1 MASESEELRQLGNV
15 LYKQGKLYEAIKHYR
30 DAAKADESDPAPLSN
45 LSAAL
50 FETGHYEKCVQ
61 QVEKASELANA
72 KGQVDPASANKLKI
86 RKVKALIMLDRL
98 PEVLEA
104 IAPDEPNAELKTL
117 ADAVKKALLSNPGIS
132 NREKVRKEKLEKIVK
147 DLPRF
152 KSVLLTN
159 QEYYHIGHDE
169 QQSNFK
175 PIDAKQEKTA
185 YLFAATVIARAL
197 IIFLLLEE
205 LSDTSNMSTD
215 QREEI
220 LGTLFYVYINH
231 IMPPKAWQKLQST
244 ISQAIELL
252 GQPIATF
259 TWFDILQKDR
269 NAIRNALVLW
279 QHQTAKDWPTSEFRK
294 RMLLDT
300 MKQMM
305 NPYATDDKI
314 PTPKGCKKDA
324 VLYQKAC
331 IVTPPPSFLQDD
343 PLNLKEVMAS
353 KNFPKNITDVLLNK
367 IDNTWMPNVTLIDTG
382 HLKQFLMTSG
392 SKVMAE
398 IDLSTNIIDQW
409 SGYLWS
415 KPANPTC
422 LYDYAVDYFTK
433 VSAALH
439 HLKGRIRIEPIL
451 GEMDEIFEKIHLDF
465 YPDRLNKPV
474 LGQEESGM
482 PVSTTEDYPKIFDRV
497 HLSNVPDYTGGTLGA
512 FLFAA
517 PITPVTKDFK
527 AQFSFTCLRNPPA
540 FKDVDEFNSEYCLL
554 PEMSMIA
561 KIFLCVRRPCISESM
576 PLPAFMQMQ
585 GLIGMGYFEWSK
597 QAEIVPF
604 PSLLDRPTMTAWIH
618 GLLLKTAIPK
628 ERQVP
633 AMTLINSPFNLTVLF
648 RVIMHL
654 KKVGYPSHWLSE
666 IKGTIIGGTIDTKA
680 FPQKSV
686 PFSVKDSEQLFD
698 KSRPLKRFSIKPF
711 NAELTTLTSI
721 WLPALGFGLL
731 QGNDVLPDHSSIR
744 KYSVTFNHVNWD
756 MGFES
761 SFILVFIDMD
771 IATPTGPRPIIPLRL
786 LLLNKED
793 QLKNALQRPR
803 DVREKGLHI
812 VTTWQFET
820 ETKTGR
826 FWMREDIMKRVMD
839 RRNGWHACIWR
850 VDRWDIVGQPV
861 KAATGGVKDLGISWA
876 D

>member
-86 RKVKALIMLDRL
+86 RKAKALIMLDRL

-185 YLFAATVIARAL
+185 YLFAGIGDARHLHGTWMKIHEHERKQAEKPTAKYHFTIIDTKATVIARAL

-305 NPYATDDKI
+305 NPYATGDKI

-353 KNFPKNITDVLLNK
+353 KNFPKNITDALLNK

-392 SKVMAE
+392 SKAMAE

-433 VSAALH
+433 VAAALH
-439 HLKGRIRIEPIL
+439 HLKGRIRVEPIL

-585 GLIGMGYFEWSK
+585 GLISIGYFEWSK
-597 QAEIVPF
+597 QAKIVPF
-604 PSLLDRPTMTAWIH
+604 PSLLDRPTITSWIH

-654 KKVGYPSHWLSE
+654 RK
-666 IKGTIIGGTIDTKA
+666 
-680 FPQKSV
+680 
-686 PFSVKDSEQLFD
+686 
-698 KSRPLKRFSIKPF
+698 
-711 NAELTTLTSI
+711 
-721 WLPALGFGLL
+721 LPTLGFGILH
-731 QGNDVLPDHSSIR
+731 GNDVLPDHSSIR
-744 KYSVTFNHVNWD
+744 KYSATFNHINWD

-761 SFILVFIDMD
+761 SFVLVFIDMD

-826 FWMREDIMKRVMD
+826 FWMREDIMKQVLD

-861 KAATGGVKDLGISWA
+861 KAATGGVKDLDISWA

>member
-1 MASESEELRQLGNV
+1 MASESEELRHLGNV
-15 LYKQGKLYEAIKHYR
+15 LYKQGKLYE
-30 DAAKADESDPAPLSN
+30 
-45 LSAAL
+45 
-50 FETGHYEKCVQ
+50 
-61 QVEKASELANA
+61 
-72 KGQVDPASANKLKI
+72 GQ
-86 RKVKALIMLDRL
+86 
-98 PEVLEA
+98 
-104 IAPDEPNAELKTL
+104 
-117 ADAVKKALLSNPGIS
+117 
-132 NREKVRKEKLEKIVK
+132 
-147 DLPRF
+147 
-152 KSVLLTN
+152 
-159 QEYYHIGHDE
+159 E
-169 QQSNFK
+169 QF
-175 PIDAKQEKTA
+175 
-185 YLFAATVIARAL
+185 R
-197 IIFLLLEE
+197 
-205 LSDTSNMSTD
+205 
-215 QREEI
+215 
-220 LGTLFYVYINH
+220 
-231 IMPPKAWQKLQST
+231 
-244 ISQAIELL
+244 
-252 GQPIATF
+252 
-259 TWFDILQKDR
+259 DR

-279 QHQTAKDWPTSEFRK
+279 HHQTAKDWPTSEFRK

-305 NPYATDDKI
+305 NPYATGDKI

-392 SKVMAE
+392 SKAMAE

-433 VSAALH
+433 VAAALH
-439 HLKGRIRIEPIL
+439 HLKGRIRVEPIS

-482 PVSTTEDYPKIFDRV
+482 QVSTTEDYPKTFDRV

-527 AQFSFTCLRNPPA
+527 AQFCFTCLRNPPA

-604 PSLLDRPTMTAWIH
+604 PRLLDRPTITSWIH

-654 KKVGYPSHWLSE
+654 RKVGYPSHWLSE
-666 IKGTIIGGTIDTKA
+666 ILGTIIGGTIDTKA

-686 PFSVKDSEQLFD
+686 PFSVKDSKQLFD

-744 KYSVTFNHVNWD
+744 KYSATFNHINWD

-761 SFILVFIDMD
+761 SFVLVFIDMD

>member
-1 MASESEELRQLGNV
+1 MQ
-15 LYKQGKLYEAIKHYR
+15 
-30 DAAKADESDPAPLSN
+30 
-45 LSAAL
+45 
-50 FETGHYEKCVQ
+50 
-61 QVEKASELANA
+61 KASELANA

-104 IAPDEPNAELKTL
+104 ISPDEPNAELKTL
-117 ADAVKKALLSNPGIS
+117 ADAVKKALLSNPEIS

-152 KSVLLTN
+152 ESVLLTN

-175 PIDAKQEKTA
+175 PIDAEQEKTA
-185 YLFAATVIARAL
+185 YFSLALVMHAICTIHEHERKQAEKSTAKYHFTIIDTKATVIARAM

-205 LSDTSNMSTD
+205 LSDTSNISTD

-252 GQPIATF
+252 SQPIAAF

-269 NAIRNALVLW
+269 NAIRNALALW
-279 QHQTAKDWPTSEFRK
+279 QHQTAKDWPTREFRK

-305 NPYATDDKI
+305 NPYATGDKI

-343 PLNLKEVMAS
+343 PSNLKEVMAS
-353 KNFPKNITDVLLNK
+353 KNFPKNITDDLLDK
-367 IDNTWMPNVTLIDTG
+367 IDNTWMPN
-382 HLKQFLMTSG
+382 
-392 SKVMAE
+392 
-398 IDLSTNIIDQW
+398 W

-422 LYDYAVDYFTK
+422 LYDYAVNYFTK
-433 VSAALH
+433 VAAALH
-439 HLKGRIRIEPIL
+439 HLKGRIRVEPIL
-451 GEMDEIFEKIHLDF
+451 GEMDEIFEKIHLDS

-482 PVSTTEDYPKIFDRV
+482 QVSTTEDYPKIFDRV

-561 KIFLCVRRPCISESM
+561 KIFLCARRPCISESM

-585 GLIGMGYFEWSK
+585 GLIGLGYFEWSK
-597 QAEIVPF
+597 QAEIVPY
-604 PSLLDRPTMTAWIH
+604 PSLLDRPTITSWIH

-654 KKVGYPSHWLSE
+654 RKVGYPSHWLSE
-666 IKGTIIGGTIDTKA
+666 ILGTIIGGTIDTKA

-744 KYSVTFNHVNWD
+744 EYSATFNHINWN

-761 SFILVFIDMD
+761 SFVLVFIDMD

-839 RRNGWHACIWR
+839 RRNG
-850 VDRWDIVGQPV
+850 
-861 KAATGGVKDLGISWA
+861 
-876 D
+876 

>member
-86 RKVKALIMLDRL
+86 RKAKALIMLDRL

-185 YLFAATVIARAL
+185 YLFAGIGDARHLHGTWMKIHEHERKQAEKPTAKYHFTIIDTKATVIARAL

-305 NPYATDDKI
+305 NPYATGDKI

-353 KNFPKNITDVLLNK
+353 KNFPKNITDALLNK

-392 SKVMAE
+392 SKAMAE

-409 SGYLWS
+409 SGYLWP

-439 HLKGRIRIEPIL
+439 HLKGRIRVEPIL

-465 YPDRLNKPV
+465 YPDRLNKPA

-604 PSLLDRPTMTAWIH
+604 PSLLDRPTITAWIH

-666 IKGTIIGGTIDTKA
+666 I
-680 FPQKSV
+680 
-686 PFSVKDSEQLFD
+686 
-698 KSRPLKRFSIKPF
+698 
-711 NAELTTLTSI
+711 
-721 WLPALGFGLL
+721 
-731 QGNDVLPDHSSIR
+731 
-744 KYSVTFNHVNWD
+744 
-756 MGFES
+756 
-761 SFILVFIDMD
+761 
-771 IATPTGPRPIIPLRL
+771 
-786 LLLNKED
+786 
-793 QLKNALQRPR
+793 
-803 DVREKGLHI
+803 
-812 VTTWQFET
+812 
-820 ETKTGR
+820 
-826 FWMREDIMKRVMD
+826 
-839 RRNGWHACIWR
+839 
-850 VDRWDIVGQPV
+850 
-861 KAATGGVKDLGISWA
+861 
-876 D
+876 